1 MEDTMTKAGV
11 GCRAHLQ
18 ESFFLNLFLQSG
30 YHLPRQLW
38 LQPPNLSGRARF
50 WGFSTSPGFNLPP
63 QPSTAPKIEHN
74 AQFWGFSTPQALTS
88 FHDPQ
93 HPRNRA
99 RCSVWGVFDL
109 PGLRPPSTTL
119 DNRRNRAQCLLWGV
133 FNLLGFNLPQQPPK
147 PSVMLGFG
155 GFRPPWA
162 SSSLDNPRN
171 RV

>member
-63 QPSTAPKIEHN
+63 QPSTAT
-74 AQFWGFSTPQALTS
+74 ASDSPQ
-88 FHDPQ
+88 
-93 HPRNRA
+93 
-99 RCSVWGVFDL
+99 
-109 PGLRPPSTTL
+109 
-119 DNRRNRAQCLLWGV
+119 NRAQCSV
-133 FNLLGFNLPQQPPK
+133 LGLFDPPGFDFLPRPTTPPK
-147 PSVMLGFG
+147 SSTMLGLG

-162 SSSLDNPRN
+162 STTLDHPQQPPKSSTMLALGGFQPPGLQPPSTTPEIERDARFWGFSTSLGF
-171 RV
+171 